1 MKQYSSNKSQ
11 KYNKIFGIIDREKKS
26 GDVIISILRVLES
39 KRDVEAAES
48 FIIVF
53 CLYLNYPF
61 LLENYSN

>member
-1 MKQYSSNKSQ
+1 M
-11 KYNKIFGIIDREKKS
+11 GKKS
-26 GDVIISILRVLES
+26 GDAISSALSILES

-53 CLYLNYPF
+53 SSYLNYPF